1 MSETCQLQTCSM
13 RSAKNRWRRDAER
26 SHAYGVTASAAGRV
40 GLARG
45 PGSRV
50 RNLRRVYTEMG
61 SMQST
66 STRKGMTNGS
76 FSVGKLIAIA
86 FNAS

>member
-1 MSETCQLQTCSM
+1 MIAVGGIEFSRHSKFRKYVL
-13 RSAKNRWRRDAER
+13 ER
-26 SHAYGVTASAAGRV
+26 LFGVTASAAGRV
-40 GLARG
+40 RPARG

-50 RNLRRVYTEMG
+50 RNLTRVYTEMG

>member
-1 MSETCQLQTCSM
+1 
-13 RSAKNRWRRDAER
+13 
-26 SHAYGVTASAAGRV
+26 
-40 GLARG
+40 
-45 PGSRV
+45 
-50 RNLRRVYTEMG
+50 MG